1 MYKQLEGDPL
11 MIAIKNLFAT
21 LLATILLTTIY
32 SNPQAEIIQQV
43 KPIHD
48 QAWIV
53 RDNSTRVAESISEA
67 KVYEKALNDFEELSR
82 QLATKLVESGT
93 WKVFSDYYKTLDPT
107 GKQNLELVVQGI
119 VVALFNS
126 EDSRGLNLQAQEY
139 FPGYGYAKPGYTYRK
154 GEEVGREFLYAY
166 WKEEVIDEFTSMEKE
181 LTIEVKLL
189 AKLKLAIPELI
200 EGVKAEVDIDGT
212 IHEVVKI
219 RVKKELK
226 IHTKQKLKLGVE
238 KIWFKLYEAKKKW
251 WGDLEWKYA
260 GKTYQH
266 DTVPTG
272 EQVITEAEV
281 IEPDAI

>member
-1 MYKQLEGDPL
+1 

-53 RDNSTRVAESISEA
+53 RDNSTRVAESLAEA

-126 EDSRGLNLQAQEY
+126 ADSRGLNLQAQEY

-281 IEPDAI
+281 IEPAAI